1 MKTYPSI
8 PLRHARILPA
18 IPAAS
23 PLFRRRSLL
32 LSVIALACLTL
43 PQTAHSQADN
53 TAYGSFALYS
63 SPTGSFN
70 SAFGVYALFADKDG
84 SNNTG
89 VGFQALFSNASGS
102 RNTVVGSLALK
113 YNEQS
118 DNTAIGC
125 GALLSNFSGTQNTAV
140 GSSALYGTNGASGSY
155 NTAIGFQSLRQNTTG
170 NYNIASGFEA
180 LYSDT
185 TGGAN
190 TASGA
195 GALRSNT
202 IADYNTADGA
212 NALYSNTEG
221 YYNTASGADALYS
234 NIKGNYNT
242 ALGMFALYSSTGGS
256 NVAVGYQAGKNLTV
270 GSNNIVIGAGLLG
283 TAGESN
289 TTRIGKTTQ
298 AKTLIGG
305 IYGKTVASASGVA
318 VRIDSTGKLG
328 TVLSSARYKEAIKP
342 MDKASEAI
350 LQLEPV
356 TFRYKKDLDPD
367 GVQQFGLIA
376 EQVEKVNPDLVV
388 RDEDG
393 KVSTVRYEA
402 VNAMLLN
409 EFLKEHRKVE
419 DQQATIREMKSA
431 IAQQQQEIKA
441 LTASL
446 KEQAAT
452 IQKVGAQIT
461 TNQGAPGSLATN

>member
-43 PQTAHSQADN
+43 PQTAHSQAN
-53 TAYGSFALYS
+53 TAYGSGALSS

-84 SNNTG
+84 SDNTG

-328 TVLSSARYKEAIKP
+328 TVLSSARYKEQIKP
-342 MDKASEAI
+342 MDNASEAI
-350 LQLEPV
+350 LELEPV
-356 TFRYKKDLDPD
+356 TFRYKQELDPN
-367 GVQQFGLIA
+367 GVTQFGLIA
-376 EQVEKVNPDLVV
+376 EQVEKVSPDLVV

-409 EFLKEHRKVE
+409 EFLKEHRRAEKEARTVAQLE
-419 DQQATIREMKSA
+419 A
-431 IAQQQQEIKA
+431 IVAAQQKQIEA
-441 LTASL
+441 LTVMVREVSNRVELTSARFQLAASNPS
-446 KEQAAT
+446 T
-452 IQKVGAQIT
+452 I
-461 TNQGAPGSLATN
+461 TNQ